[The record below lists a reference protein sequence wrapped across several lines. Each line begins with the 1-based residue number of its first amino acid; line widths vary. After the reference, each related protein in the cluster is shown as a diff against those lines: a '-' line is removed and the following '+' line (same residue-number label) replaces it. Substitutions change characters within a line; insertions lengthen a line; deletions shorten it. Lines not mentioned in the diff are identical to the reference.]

1 MPDRVLVIDDSQ
13 LIHDVLRARLAP
25 ENVELLHAFDGQS
38 GLRMAREQQPSLIL
52 LDLVLGMESG
62 LYVCRL
68 LQDDPELS
76 AIPIVILTG
85 AADTENKVKCLDA
98 GAVDY
103 ITKPFD
109 PDELRARVRVGL
121 RIKRYHD
128 LLSRQA
134 HLDGMTGLW
143 NRGYFDERLKAE
155 LAAAIRHDRSLGL
168 MLIDLDHFKQIN
180 DSFGHPVGDRVLQQI
195 AETVSGT
202 VRQGSFV
209 CRFGGDEL
217 SVIVREGHT
226 AALGALGRR
235 ILEQVGKITIS
246 HRSGLIRPSVSIGG
260 ASRQEL
266 SADTEPLTPARLLAA
281 ADRGLYEAKQ
291 AGRGRVVV
299 VTSDVVGVP

>member
-25 ENVELLHAFDGQS
+25 ENIELLHALDGAS
-38 GLRMAREQQPSLIL
+38 GLRMARELRPSLIL

-62 LYVCRL
+62 LYICRL
-68 LQDDPELS
+68 LQDDPELA

-134 HLDGMTGLW
+134 HLDGLTGLW

-155 LAAAIRHDRSLGL
+155 LSAAIRHERPLGL

-180 DSFGHPVGDRVLQQI
+180 DNHGHPIGDRVLQQT
-195 AETVSGT
+195 AEAVAAT

-217 SVIVREGHT
+217 SVIVREGHE
-226 AALGALGRR
+226 ASLWALGRR
-235 ILEQVGKITIS
+235 ILEQIGKITIS
-246 HRSGLIRPSVSIGG
+246 HRAGVIRPSVSIGG
-260 ASRQEL
+260 ASRQEIAGGGEL
-266 SADTEPLTPARLLAA
+266 LTPARLIAA
-281 ADRGLYEAKQ
+281 ADKALYEAKQ
-291 AGRGRVVV
+291 AGRGRVMVLTGETV
-299 VTSDVVGVP
+299 SVP

>member
-1 MPDRVLVIDDSQ
+1 MLDRVLVIDDSQ

-25 ENVELLHAFDGQS
+25 ENIELLHALDGES
-38 GLRMAREQQPSLIL
+38 GIRMARELRPSLIL

-62 LYVCRL
+62 LYICRL

-143 NRGYFDERLKAE
+143 NRGYFDEQLKAE
-155 LAAAIRHDRSLGL
+155 LSAALRHDRPLGL
-168 MLIDLDHFKQIN
+168 LLIDLDYFKQIN
-180 DSFGHPVGDRVLQQI
+180 DSHGHPVGDRVLQQT
-195 AETVSGT
+195 AEAVAGT

-217 SVIVREGHT
+217 SVIVREGHE
-226 AALGALGRR
+226 ASLGALGRR
-235 ILEQVGKITIS
+235 ILEQVGKISIS
-246 HRSGLIRPSVSIGG
+246 HRTGVIRPSVSIGG
-260 ASRQEL
+260 ASRHQL
-266 SADTEPLTPARLLAA
+266 ADSEPLTPARLIAA
-281 ADRGLYEAKQ
+281 ADRGLYEAKRT
-291 AGRGRVVV
+291 GRGRVVV
-299 VTSDVVGVP
+299 VSGDVVGVP